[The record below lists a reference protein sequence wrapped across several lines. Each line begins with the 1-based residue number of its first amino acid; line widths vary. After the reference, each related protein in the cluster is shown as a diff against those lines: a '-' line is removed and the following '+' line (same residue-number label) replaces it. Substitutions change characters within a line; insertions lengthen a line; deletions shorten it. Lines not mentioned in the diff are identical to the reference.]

1 MRKRRTCWK
10 LNISHRKKTEGLED
24 KLDENSKTKQ
34 RKKKS
39 LNDKSKKSNNR
50 IKGVPEREREDIQE
64 QREVKRY
71 KYHEKA
77 IIKLHST

>member
-1 MRKRRTCWK
+1 MRTPRQNREK
-10 LNISHRKKTEGLED
+10 N
-24 KLDENSKTKQ
+24 
-34 RKKKS
+34 KKS